1 MMTWD
6 FYHMEFKHSSNGRA
20 EVSLRVGRKTRTE
33 EYVTRDERITL
44 TRDDLTT
51 LHQALKA
58 FADRERRA
66 LADMP
71 L

>member
-1 MMTWD
+1 MITWD
-6 FYHMEFKHSSNGRA
+6 FYHMEFKSSWSGRA
-20 EVSLRVGRKTRTE
+20 EVLLRVGRKTRTGA
-33 EYVTRDERITL
+33 YVTRDERITL

-66 LADMP
+66 VADMP